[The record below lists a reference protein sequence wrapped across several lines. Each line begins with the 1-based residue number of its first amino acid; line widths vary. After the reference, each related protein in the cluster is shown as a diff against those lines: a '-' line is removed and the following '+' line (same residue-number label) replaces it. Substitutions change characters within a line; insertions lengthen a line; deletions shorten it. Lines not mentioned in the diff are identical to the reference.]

1 MDKFSQQNLTF
12 QKSDGINKLLNK
24 ISRTFQDLIK
34 KSSTFQGLKQIQG
47 LFKTATKIQ
56 DLFKIVRTMP
66 LGNPIRLNAR
76 RIEMPSHGV
85 AA

>member
-1 MDKFSQQNLTF
+1 MDKFSQQNHLTF

-56 DLFKIVRTMP
+56 DLFKIVRTMEVV
-66 LGNPIRLNAR
+66 NQ
-76 RIEMPSHGV
+76 
-85 AA
+85 